1 MKIVDEKG
9 MIFGKINVVD
19 FIVIL
24 FLLFLT
30 PTIYFGQKMLGSK
43 KPQKEEIAIQV
54 GVKFLNVLVE
64 LADVMKEGDV
74 KKDSAGRVV
83 GTLTKIVSRESPA
96 IFSLSVKDSQ
106 FVMSPDT
113 YSQSRDIIAE
123 LNLKCREQDG
133 ALYFDTYVI
142 KIGSP
147 ILFSTDLYDIQGTII
162 SIKAKE

>member
-1 MKIVDEKG
+1 MKIIDEKG
-9 MIFGKINVVD
+9 RIFGKINVID

-30 PTIYFGQKMLGSK
+30 PTIYFGQKMLSGK
-43 KPQKEEIAIQV
+43 KLQKKEAAV
-54 GVKFLNVLVE
+54 RVDVKFLNVLVE
-64 LADVMKEGDV
+64 LANVMKEGDV
-74 KKDSAGRVV
+74 KKDSAGNVV
-83 GTLTKIVSRESPA
+83 GTLTKIASKESPTF
-96 IFSLSVKDSQ
+96 FSLNVKDNQ
-106 FVMSPDT
+106 FVIAPNI
-113 YSQSRDIIAE
+113 YSQSRDIVAE
-123 LNLKCREQDG
+123 LDLKCKEQDR